1 MDARRGSSRLVQI
14 VNPVIERDRQRSPP
28 PRHLSPGDRGT
39 IARDRRPAAAA
50 GLRAVQC
57 TVKRR
62 SSDREAV
69 GHARSGRRQR
79 SVSVARVLPEKTMK
93 IYYPSG
99 ARRRCAQNDDL
110 IRRSGVIT
118 LHPCTRR
125 QHTVSKLQYCRVR
138 FEKSSET
145 EWPEEVSCLL

>member
-1 MDARRGSSRLVQI
+1 MHKRRPAALGSLFSHRSFIIESSTRQVPSHWSVDARRGSSRLVQI

-69 GHARSGRRQR
+69 GHACSGRRQR

-93 IYYPSG
+93 IYYQAERG
-99 ARRRCAQNDDL
+99 DVVRRMT
-110 IRRSGVIT
+110 I
-118 LHPCTRR
+118 
-125 QHTVSKLQYCRVR
+125 
-138 FEKSSET
+138 
-145 EWPEEVSCLL
+145 